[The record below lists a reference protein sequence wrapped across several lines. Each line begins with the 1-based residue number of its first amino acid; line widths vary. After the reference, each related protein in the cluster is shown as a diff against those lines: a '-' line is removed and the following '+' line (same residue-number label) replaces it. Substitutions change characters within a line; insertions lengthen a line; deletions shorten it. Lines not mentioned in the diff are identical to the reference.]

1 MLIYLPIAEMTV
13 NVFALLA
20 LGGVTGVL
28 SGLFGVGGGFLM
40 TPLLIFLG
48 IPPTVAVATSANQII
63 ASSVSGFL
71 THWRRGNVDFRMGNT
86 LLAGGVLGSI
96 LGIQLFTLL
105 QKVGQIDLVISVLYI
120 LFLGTIGGLMAYE
133 AIRNLLHLRKHHALP
148 RAMHHH
154 NALQRMPLRMRF
166 PRSRL
171 YISALLPAG
180 IGFLIGILVSIM
192 GLGGGFFMV
201 PAMLYLLRM
210 PTSVVIGTS
219 LYQIIFV
226 TANVTV
232 LHAVITQTVDLV
244 LALLLL
250 TGSVLGAQLGTRL
263 GAKLPAHYFRGLLA
277 ALVLSVAIKLALD
290 LFITPAS
297 LYSVALEIPK

>member
-13 NVFALLA
+13 NVFTLLA
-20 LGGVTGVL
+20 LGGATGVL

-48 IPPTVAVATSANQII
+48 IPPSVAVATSANQII
-63 ASSVSGFL
+63 AASVSGFL
-71 THWRRGNVDFRMGNT
+71 THWRRGNVDFRMGNM
-86 LLAGGVLGSI
+86 LLAGGVAGSA
-96 LGIQLFTLL
+96 LGILLFNAL
-105 QKVGQIDLVISVLYI
+105 QNVGQIDLVISLLYI
-120 LFLGTIGGLMAYE
+120 VFLGTIGGLMAYE
-133 AIRNLLHLRKHHALP
+133 SLRHLLLTHRRQSPP
-148 RAMHHH
+148 RPLHHH
-154 NALQRMPLRMRF
+154 NALQRMPWRMRF

-171 YISALLPAG
+171 YISALLPLGLGLG
-180 IGFLIGILVSIM
+180 IGVLVSIM

-226 TANVTV
+226 TANATI
-232 LHAVITQTVDLV
+232 LHAVFTQTVDLV

-250 TGSVLGAQLGTRL
+250 TGSVIGAQLGTRL
-263 GAKLPAHYFRGLLA
+263 GAKLPAQYFRGLLT
-277 ALVLSVAIKLALD
+277 ALVLGVAIKLAIG
-290 LFITPAS
+290 LFLTPAN
-297 LYSVALEIPK
+297 LYSVDLELPE

>member
-13 NVFALLA
+13 NVFTLLA
-20 LGGVTGVL
+20 LGGITGVL

-71 THWRRGNVDFRMGNT
+71 AHWRRGNVDFRMGNI
-86 LLAGGVLGSI
+86 LLAGGVIGSV

-105 QKVGQIDLVISVLYI
+105 QEMGQIDLVISLLYI
-120 LFLGTIGGLMAYE
+120 VFLSTIGGLMAYE
-133 AIRNLLHLRKHHALP
+133 AIRNLLHLRRHKALP
-148 RAMHHH
+148 RGRHHH
-154 NALQRMPLRMRF
+154 NALQRMPMRMRF

-171 YISALLPAG
+171 YISALLPLG
-180 IGFLIGILVSIM
+180 IGFFIGTLVSIM

-232 LHAVITQTVDLV
+232 LHAVITQTVDLI

-250 TGSVLGAQLGTRL
+250 TGSVVGAQLGTRL
-263 GAKLPAHYFRGLLA
+263 GTKLPTHYFRGLLA
-277 ALVLSVAIKLALD
+277 ALVLAVAIKLALD
-290 LFITPAS
+290 LFITPTN
-297 LYSVALEIPK
+297 LYSVALEVPK

>member
-13 NVFALLA
+13 NVFSLLA
-20 LGGVTGVL
+20 LGGATGIL

-71 THWRRGNVDFRMGNT
+71 SHWRRGGVDFRMGNM
-86 LLAGGVLGSI
+86 LLLGGLLGSG
-96 LGIQLFTLL
+96 LGISLFTVL
-105 QKVGQIDLVISVLYI
+105 QKMGQIDLVISLLYI
-120 LFLGTIGGLMAYE
+120 IFLGTIGGLMAYE
-133 AIRNLLHLRKHHALP
+133 SYRSVMHYRKHQALP
-148 RAMHHH
+148 RRKNHH
-154 NALQRMPLRMRF
+154 NRLQRLPWRMRF

-171 YISALLPAG
+171 YISAMLPVG
-180 IGFLIGILVSIM
+180 IGLGIGVMVSVM

-226 TANVTV
+226 TANVTI
-232 LHAVITQTVDLV
+232 LHATITQTVDLI

-250 TGSVLGAQLGTRL
+250 TGSVFGAQFGARL
-263 GAKLPAHYFRGLLA
+263 AGKLPSQYFRALLA
-277 ALVLSVAIKLALD
+277 ALVLSVALKLAFD
-290 LFITPAS
+290 LFVMPHN
-297 LYSVALEIPK
+297 LYNVTLEWPK

>member
-13 NVFALLA
+13 NVFAVLA
-20 LGGVTGVL
+20 LGGATGIL

-71 THWRRGNVDFRMGNT
+71 THWRRGNVDFRMGNV
-86 LLAGGVLGSI
+86 LLGGGILGSL
-96 LGIQLFTLL
+96 LGIQLFTTLRE
-105 QKVGQIDLVISVLYI
+105 VGQIDLVISVLYV
-120 LFLGTIGGLMAYE
+120 LFLGAIGGLMAYE
-133 AIRNLLHLRKHHALP
+133 SVRSMLHLRKHKIMP
-148 RAMHHH
+148 RSLKHH
-154 NALQRMPLRMRF
+154 NMLQRMPLRMRF

-171 YISALLPAG
+171 YISSLLPLG

-226 TANVTV
+226 TANVTI
-232 LHAVITQTVDLV
+232 LHAVITQTVDMI

-263 GAKLPAHYFRGLLA
+263 GSRLPAHYFRGMLA
-277 ALVLSVAIKLALD
+277 ALVLGVGLKLALD
-290 LFITPAS
+290 LVVMPNN
-297 LYSVALEIPK
+297 LYSVVLEWPK

>member
-1 MLIYLPIAEMTV
+1 MTV
-13 NVFALLA
+13 NVFAVLA
-20 LGGVTGVL
+20 LGGATGIL

-71 THWRRGNVDFRMGNT
+71 THWRRGNVDFRMGNV
-86 LLAGGVLGSI
+86 LLVGGLFGSL
-96 LGIQLFTLL
+96 LGIKLFTTL
-105 QKVGQIDLVISVLYI
+105 QNIGQIDLVISVSYV
-120 LFLGTIGGLMAYE
+120 LFLGAIGGLMAYE
-133 AIRNLLHLRKHHALP
+133 SLRHLLHLKKHRSLP
-148 RAMHHH
+148 RRMQHH
-154 NALQRMPLRMRF
+154 NALQKMPLRMRF

-226 TANVTV
+226 TANVTI
-232 LHAVITQTVDLV
+232 LHATITQTVDMI

-250 TGSVLGAQLGTRL
+250 TGSVVGAQLGTRL
-263 GAKLPAHYFRGLLA
+263 SARLPAHYFRGLLA
-277 ALVLSVAIKLALD
+277 ALVLSVAMKLALD
-290 LFITPAS
+290 LIVTPRN
-297 LYSVALEIPK
+297 LYSVTLEWPQ

>member
-13 NVFALLA
+13 NVFAVLA
-20 LGGVTGVL
+20 LGGVTGIL

-71 THWRRGNVDFRMGNT
+71 THWRRGNVDFRMGNV
-86 LLAGGVLGSI
+86 LLGGGVLGSL
-96 LGIQLFTLL
+96 LGIQIFTTLRE
-105 QKVGQIDLVISVLYI
+105 VGQIDLVISVLYV
-120 LFLGTIGGLMAYE
+120 LFLGAIGGLMAYE
-133 AIRNLLHLRKHHALP
+133 AVRSLLHLRKHKIMP
-148 RAMHHH
+148 RALKHH
-154 NALQRMPLRMRF
+154 NMLQRMPWRMRF

-171 YISALLPAG
+171 YISALLPLG

-226 TANVTV
+226 TANVTI
-232 LHAVITQTVDLV
+232 LHAVITQTVDMI

-263 GAKLPAHYFRGLLA
+263 GTRLPAHYFRGMLA
-277 ALVLSVAIKLALD
+277 ALVLGVALKLALD
-290 LFITPAS
+290 LVITPRN
-297 LYSVALEIPK
+297 LYSVVLEWPQ

>member
-13 NVFALLA
+13 NVFTLLA
-20 LGGVTGVL
+20 LGGVTGIL

-40 TPLLIFLG
+40 TPFLIFLG
-48 IPPTVAVATSANQII
+48 IPPSIAVATSANQII

-71 THWRRGNVDFRMGNT
+71 THWRRGNVDFRMGNI
-86 LLAGGVLGSI
+86 LLAGGILGSL
-96 LGIQLFTLL
+96 LGILLFNLL
-105 QKVGQIDLVISVLYI
+105 QNVGQIDLVISLLYV

-133 AIRNLLHLRKHHALP
+133 SLRHLLLMRRKQTQP
-148 RAMHHH
+148 RSLHHH

-171 YISALLPAG
+171 YISALLPLALG
-180 IGFLIGILVSIM
+180 LGIGILVSIM

-226 TANVTV
+226 TANVTI
-232 LHAVITQTVDLV
+232 LHSVITQTVDLI

-250 TGSVLGAQLGTRL
+250 TGSVIGAQLGTRL
-263 GAKLPAHYFRGLLA
+263 GTKLPAQYFRGLLA
-277 ALVLSVAIKLALD
+277 ALVLGVALKLAIG
-290 LFITPAS
+290 LFVTPS
-297 LYSVALEIPK
+297 NLYSVDMELPE